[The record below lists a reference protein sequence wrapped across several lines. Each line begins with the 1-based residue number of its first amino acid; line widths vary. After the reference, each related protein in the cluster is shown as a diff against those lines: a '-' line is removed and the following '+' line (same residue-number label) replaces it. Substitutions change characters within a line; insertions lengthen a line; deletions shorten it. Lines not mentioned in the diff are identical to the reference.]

1 MQYLLRK
8 NFPKLNDDQCPLCV
22 KDITEEKVKHEFNKM
37 ETNKSPG
44 NNGLTKEFYE
54 PFWDRVRVSLLL
66 SLLRLFY
73 KKGSR

>member
-1 MQYLLRK
+1 
-8 NFPKLNDDQCPLCV
+8 
-22 KDITEEKVKHEFNKM
+22 M

-44 NNGLTKEFYE
+44 NNSLTKEFDE
-54 PFWDRVRVSLLL
+54 PFWNRVRVSLLL

>member
-1 MQYLLRK
+1 M
-8 NFPKLNDDQCPLCV
+8 NDDQCPLCV

-54 PFWDRVRVSLLL
+54 PFWDRVRMSLPLP
-66 SLLRLFY
+66 LLRLFY

>member
-1 MQYLLRK
+1 M
-8 NFPKLNDDQCPLCV
+8 NDDQCPLCV
-22 KDITEEKVKHEFNKM
+22 KDITEEEVKHEFNKM